1 MGIVLIEFGKFVQT
15 SASRE
20 SLAMVMFNGKT
31 DNEMVGV

>member
-20 SLAMVMFNGKT
+20 ILAMVMFKEKI